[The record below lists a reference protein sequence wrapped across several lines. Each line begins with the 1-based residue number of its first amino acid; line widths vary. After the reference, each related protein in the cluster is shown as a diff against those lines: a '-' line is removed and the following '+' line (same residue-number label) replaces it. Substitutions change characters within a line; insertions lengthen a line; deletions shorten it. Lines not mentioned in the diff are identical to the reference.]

1 VNGHSALDALNAASR
16 TDRAMIQGEAQTNKR
31 GIPKSIKNRTTVNR
45 ED

>member
-1 VNGHSALDALNAASR
+1 
-16 TDRAMIQGEAQTNKR
+16 MIQGEAQTNKR